1 MLALAHCYVDLN
13 VRLPC
18 LLQTLMISWHARAI
32 RACTLRNVS
41 TWAIEG
47 HAHSHPLRILEI
59 GLWLLEVGFKAALS
73 VGFLLSYGNIQRLVV
88 HLQMSQHNISIKF
101 LLCSYYL

>member
-18 LLQTLMISWHARAI
+18 LLQTLLISWYGY
-32 RACTLRNVS
+32 TSMYTSKVG

-59 GLWLLEVGFKAALS
+59 GLWLLEVGFQAALS

-88 HLQMSQHNISIKF
+88 HLQMSQDNISID
-101 LLCSYYL
+101 LLFCSYQV